1 MADEATK
8 ALLSQ
13 VRTKKSIPGLSLAS
27 VVPNFIQIEFGD
39 KINAIE
45 DADERAKYQSDLN
58 DYYMNGDG
66 KATLQTIMDDMQYY
80 YNIANTIIQQ
90 VNTTAAQM
98 TAMNLIPST
107 LVAGSAT
114 GTANPGWVA
123 PHNSFLKGSL
133 STQLLVGKDAL
144 GCMLEKA
151 ILIHFNIAP
160 VATVLSTLATTA
172 EAVINAI
179 V

>member
-45 DADERAKYQSDLN
+45 DVDERAKYQSDLN
-58 DYYMNGDG
+58 NYYMSGDG
-66 KATLQTIMDDMQYY
+66 KVTLQAIMDDMQYY
-80 YNIANTIIQQ
+80 YNIASTVIQQ

-98 TAMNLIPST
+98 TAMNLMPST

-114 GTANPGWVA
+114 GAPNPGWVT

-144 GCMLEKA
+144 GNLLNKA
-151 ILIHFNIAP
+151 ILIHFNITP
-160 VATVLSTLATTA
+160 VATVLTTLASTA